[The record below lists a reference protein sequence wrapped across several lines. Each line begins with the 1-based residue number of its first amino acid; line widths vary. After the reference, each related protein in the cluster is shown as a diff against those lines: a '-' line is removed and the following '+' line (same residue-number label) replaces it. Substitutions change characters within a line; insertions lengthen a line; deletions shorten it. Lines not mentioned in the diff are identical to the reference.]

1 MRLKNHWISEV
12 GILDAMT
19 LRGMVSNEEPTM
31 VVVHYKVIPF
41 VTVLFYPPVNCLWKI
56 FPSTEVCQDQNLEG
70 DDVVAEHLL
79 NAELSYLDGSSL
91 AAGILNIAD
100 YFEKSNSDKNIGPWR
115 FRFNAEKESVDRL
128 FLYLS
133 EWWTSLSEACLARID
148 DQLTNQSNWWERQW
162 EFLVCNDFCFF
173 MQNVW
178 RLDVESNERV
188 IEYYRSRG
196 GFEKTLLDGISAV
209 SPGVEVVASMP
220 GDVMRSAFIKMHL
233 PNRKLVASVKSSHPA
248 KLGVFDGMYS
258 LQCRIVDAM
267 DLVSMYWASEK
278 SYDDYRSSLNL
289 SGFQGDSS
297 FTPDQVMEK
306 YLSRMLNRYPILGR
320 KSL

>member
-19 LRGMVSNEEPTM
+19 LRGVVSNEEPTM

-115 FRFNAEKESVDRL
+115 FRFNAEKESVDR
-128 FLYLS
+128 
-133 EWWTSLSEACLARID
+133 
-148 DQLTNQSNWWERQW
+148 
-162 EFLVCNDFCFF
+162 
-173 MQNVW
+173 
-178 RLDVESNERV
+178 
-188 IEYYRSRG
+188 
-196 GFEKTLLDGISAV
+196 
-209 SPGVEVVASMP
+209 
-220 GDVMRSAFIKMHL
+220 
-233 PNRKLVASVKSSHPA
+233 
-248 KLGVFDGMYS
+248 
-258 LQCRIVDAM
+258 
-267 DLVSMYWASEK
+267 
-278 SYDDYRSSLNL
+278 
-289 SGFQGDSS
+289 
-297 FTPDQVMEK
+297 
-306 YLSRMLNRYPILGR
+306 
-320 KSL
+320 